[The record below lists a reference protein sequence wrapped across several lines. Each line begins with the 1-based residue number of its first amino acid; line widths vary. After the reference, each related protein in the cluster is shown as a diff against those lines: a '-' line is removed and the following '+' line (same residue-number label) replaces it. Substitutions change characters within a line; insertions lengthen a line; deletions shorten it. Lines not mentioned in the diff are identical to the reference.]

1 MADSRLIFKNTLFL
15 AVRMPLALTLGLY
28 TSRVILEQLGVVDFG
43 IYAVIAGFI
52 LLMSF
57 FNSAISS
64 SIQRFMNFEIARNGG
79 KDMRHV
85 FAAGCLCIVLVTVC
99 FLVVAEAAGYWFIEY
114 KMSVPPEKL
123 ADARIVFQL
132 ALVVAV
138 IELFRCP
145 YHVLILSY
153 EKMNFYAWYSIL
165 DATLKL
171 VMALCLCLFG
181 KNKLVVYVCMLIVIA
196 LIINSAFVF
205 YCRKHFKNVGFSLRA
220 PIAKV
225 KEILGFI
232 GWNTMTSVS
241 DLAYQQGSSIILNI
255 FFGVS
260 YNATLGL
267 TNQVKQGVTNL
278 TRNVQVASVPQI
290 QQTFASAEYDDFK
303 MLVARIS
310 RISFFLMLFMG
321 LPIVVNAGVLLDFW
335 LTVLPPDIITF
346 IMLVIAFC
354 MVDSLTGPLW
364 TSMQASGKLKLYQ
377 PLISVIWLMYLPA
390 AYIAFK
396 CGMPARWIIILQVIF
411 DCVILFVRIIFA
423 KIYCGIGFGFYFKD
437 VVLPIIKVA
446 LVAAVPTYA
455 LGLLLD
461 GAPKFFITSTVSCL
475 LVGTAIYFFGLV
487 GNEREK
493 VREFVVRK
501 IRRN

>member
-1 MADSRLIFKNTLFL
+1 MADSKLIFKNTLFL

-52 LLMSF
+52 VLMSF

-79 KDMRHV
+79 KDMKHV
-85 FAAGCLCIVLVTVC
+85 FAAGCLCIVLVTIC
-99 FLVVAEAAGYWFIEY
+99 FLIVAELAGYWFIEY

-123 ADARIVFQL
+123 GDARIVFQL
-132 ALVVAV
+132 ALAVAV
-138 IELFRCP
+138 VELFRCP

-196 LIINSAFVF
+196 LIINSAFVL
-205 YCRKHFKNVGFSLRA
+205 YCRKHFKGVGFSLRA

-232 GWNTMTSVS
+232 GWNSMTSVS
-241 DLAYQQGSSIILNI
+241 EVAYQQGSSIILNI
-255 FFGVS
+255 FFGVN

-267 TNQVKQGVTNL
+267 TNQIKQGVTNL
-278 TRNVQVASVPQI
+278 TRNVQMASVPQI
-290 QQTFASAEYDDFK
+290 TQTFAAAEYDDFK

-310 RISFFLMLFMG
+310 RICFYLMIFMG
-321 LPIVVNAGVLLDFW
+321 LPIVVNAEVLLNFW
-335 LTVLPPDIITF
+335 LTVLPPDIINF
-346 IMLVIAFC
+346 VLLVIAFC
-354 MVDSLTGPLW
+354 MIDSLTGPLW
-364 TSMQASGKLKLYQ
+364 TSMQASGRLRFYQ
-377 PLISVIWLMYLPA
+377 PLISVLWLLYLPA

-396 CGMPARWIIILQVIF
+396 CGLEARWIILLQVIF
-411 DCVILFVRIIFA
+411 NSVILLIRIIFS
-423 KIYCGIGFGFYFKD
+423 KIYCGIGFGFYFRD
-437 VVLPIIKVA
+437 VVLPIVKVA
-446 LVAAVPTYA
+446 VVAAVPTYT
-455 LGLLLD
+455 LGLMLS
-461 GAPKFFITSTVSCL
+461 GVSKFFITSTVSCL
-475 LVGTAIYFFGLV
+475 LVIAAIYFFGLV
-487 GNEREK
+487 GNEREG
-493 VREFVVRK
+493 VRDFIVK
-501 IRRN
+501 KLRRN